1 MCSWQLTIITPVFS
15 SVLALAAANEVDN
28 SVVGGVEQQV
38 VKNKSISSQSSSS
51 DNRVS
56 VHIETAVFPA
66 GRWDHITQYFQ
77 LTFSIH
83 FYQLEDEVGL
93 AILG

>member
-1 MCSWQLTIITPVFS
+1 MHERTVNAKSPLGVHVWPM
-15 SVLALAAANEVDN
+15 ALAAANEVDN
-28 SVVGGVEQQV
+28 SVVGGVEQQA

-56 VHIETAVFPA
+56 VHIETSVFPA

-77 LTFSIH
+77 LTFLIH
-83 FYQLEDEVGL
+83 FTF
-93 AILG
+93 IS